1 MKVKCTLHSQ
11 PDQYAEGGYSFSV
24 FNSEDM
30 SMCGYTALDT
40 VEVEFTVPPR
50 DVMVN
55 GAIAAF
61 RKKQQEIRAEAEAK
75 AQSIEEQIQRLL
87 CIEHRPEV
95 EA

>member
-1 MKVKCTLHSQ
+1 MKIKCTLHAT
-11 PDQYAEGGYSFSV
+11 PDQYEEGGFAFHV
-24 FNSEDM
+24 FRHEDM
-30 SMCGYTALDT
+30 SGCGYTALDT

-61 RKKQQEIRAEAEAK
+61 RQKQREIRAEAEVKAK
-75 AQSIEEQIQRLL
+75 NIEEQIQRLL
-87 CIEHRPEV
+87 CIEHKPEV